1 MDIVRCLQDFN
12 AGRDPERLQMKYR
25 NMRTSPFVFLRGT
38 CHLFYQQLPRGAMVE
53 SAPPGWLC
61 GDLHLENFGSY
72 KGDNRL
78 AYFDIN
84 DFDEAVLAPVDWDLV
99 RMLTSVRVGAES
111 ISASAAEAQVL
122 CGHFLDSYAGA
133 LAQGEM
139 RWVER
144 DTAQGLVG
152 RLLTDLQG
160 RLRADF
166 LNRRTDLDEKG
177 RRRTLRLDG
186 KKALPVSDKQRE
198 QVTQIVRQFAERQ
211 PDPAFY
217 KVLDVARRIA
227 GTGSLGLDRYAILV
241 KGKGSPD
248 RNYLLDLKHAKPSAL
263 LPYLTVPQPKWK
275 SEAHRVVALQRRVQ
289 AVSMAFLQPLRI
301 GKQSYVLRALQPSE
315 DRVTLDRSS
324 QTMKELERVLGA
336 MGRLTAWDQLRSAGR
351 EGSATADEL
360 IAFGQRKKWR
370 KQLLDVSKDCAAQVR
385 QDWQT
390 YSQAYDDKAF
400 KP

>member
-1 MDIVRCLQDFN
+1 MDVVQCLQDFN

-25 NMRTSPFVFLRGT
+25 AMRTSPFVFLRGT
-38 CHLFYQQLPRGAMVE
+38 CHLFYQRLPQGALVE
-53 SAPPGWLC
+53 AAPLGWLC

-84 DFDEAVLAPVDWDLV
+84 DFDEAALAPVDWDLV
-99 RMLTSVRVGAES
+99 RLLTSVRVGAQS
-111 ISASAAEAQVL
+111 ISASPAEAQVL
-122 CGHFLDSYAGA
+122 CRHFLDAYAGA
-133 LAQGEM
+133 LALGEM

-152 RLLTDLQG
+152 KLLADLRG

-166 LNRRTDLDEKG
+166 LNRRTLLDARG

-186 KKALPVSDKQRE
+186 KKALPASGQQRE
-198 QVTQIVRQFAERQ
+198 LVTQVVRQFAEQQ
-211 PDPAFY
+211 PNRAFY

-227 GTGSLGLDRYAILV
+227 GTGSLGLERYVILV

-248 RNYLLDLKHAKPSAL
+248 GNYLLDLKQAKPSAL
-263 LPYLTVPQPKWK
+263 APHLAVPQPKWK

-301 GKQSYVLRALQPSE
+301 DKQGYVLRALQPSE

-324 QTMKELERVLGA
+324 QTMKELERVLGV
-336 MGRLTAWDQLRSAGR
+336 MGRLTAWGQLRSAGR

-360 IAFGQRKKWR
+360 VAFGQRKKWR
-370 KQLLDVSKDCAAQVR
+370 RQLLDVSKDCAAQVR
-385 QDWQT
+385 QDWLT
-390 YSQAYDDKAF
+390 YSQAYDDQAF